1 MHITLIPQRRATP
14 LTVTRTGDI
23 LTLNGEAF
31 DFSPLPDG
39 ATLPR
44 EAIASNWFAGPVER
58 IEGALHLSL
67 VVPFGAS
74 APAQTIDPAPLTL
87 TSDGRVT
94 LPPYDVETPDAD

>member
-1 MHITLIPQRRATP
+1 MQITLIPQRRDEV
-14 LTVTRTGDI
+14 LTLGRTGDMLVI
-23 LTLNGEAF
+23 NGEAF

-58 IEGALHLSL
+58 IGGVLHLSL

-74 APAQTIDPAPLTL
+74 APPQTVDPAPLTL
-87 TSDGRVT
+87 TADGPVA
-94 LPPYDVETPDAD
+94 LPPYDVETE